1 MKKWHFNLRTK
12 MMIYFFVC
20 VVIPIIGF
28 GILLLALQQR
38 NTEQFM
44 VRTQETSV
52 LQLSDRISQEFRS
65 IQSISNL
72 YYLDSNLIES
82 LSQEAAG
89 NEVDLLNQLD
99 RMAYIYSSGVGN
111 MNTDI
116 AIFDATNVKRII

>member
-52 LQLSDRISQEFRS
+52 LQLSDRNF
-65 IQSISNL
+65 
-72 YYLDSNLIES
+72 
-82 LSQEAAG
+82 A
-89 NEVDLLNQLD
+89 V
-99 RMAYIYSSGVGN
+99 SSPSV
-111 MNTDI
+111 TCTI
-116 AIFDATNVKRII
+116 WTAT